1 MAVCRLQT
9 HFLMLG
15 ERLSAFVSCPREKL
29 FRLTETVALLNFPLI
44 QYQVRLEELL
54 RWFFEE
60 HLIFV
65 PKISIELTQTETDRL
80 KKKPILAKGNVIMT

>member
-1 MAVCRLQT
+1 
-9 HFLMLG
+9 
-15 ERLSAFVSCPREKL
+15 
-29 FRLTETVALLNFPLI
+29 
-44 QYQVRLEELL
+44 VRFEELL

-80 KKKPILAKGNVIMT
+80 KKKPILAESELEIHW